1 MLRGVLVGMLEN
13 QRGSLGADHRAH
25 QQEDQRNSRDAPDL
39 FRHFVCIIS
48 RRSGRQSGASSGS
61 VTLRTNS
68 LARHAID
75 ANPASSRAM
84 LPMTLQHGWQARRRP
99 PWERYCLML
108 VMRETV

>member
-48 RRSGRQSGASSGS
+48 RRSGRQSGASFGS

-68 LARHAID
+68 LARHVIG
-75 ANPASSRAM
+75 ANPASSGAM
-84 LPMTLQHGWQARRRP
+84 LPMTVSTAATGGVLTPGEILRHARDARN
-99 PWERYCLML
+99 
-108 VMRETV
+108 